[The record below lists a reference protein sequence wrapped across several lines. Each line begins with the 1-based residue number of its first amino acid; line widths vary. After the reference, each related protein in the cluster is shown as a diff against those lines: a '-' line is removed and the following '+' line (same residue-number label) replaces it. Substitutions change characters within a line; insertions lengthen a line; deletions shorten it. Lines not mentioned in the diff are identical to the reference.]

1 MNEGYSKRPLGKKLG
16 FKEGYKIALYNTPKH
31 YFDILHF
38 WPDGME
44 VQEDL
49 SPESVDFMHLFCTE
63 MVQLKKALATY
74 LSALKKGGALWVSWP
89 KGTSKIE
96 TDLNR
101 ERIRSLLLDT
111 TGLVDIKVAAIDAD
125 WSGLKFTYRLK
136 NR

>member
-44 VQEDL
+44 VLEEL
-49 SPESVDFMHLFCTE
+49 LPESVDFMHLFCTE
-63 MVQLKKALATY
+63 MAELERTLALY
-74 LSALKKGGALWVSWP
+74 LTALKKNGSLWVSWP
-89 KGTSKIE
+89 KGASTIE

-101 ERIRSLLLDT
+101 ELIRSFLLDT